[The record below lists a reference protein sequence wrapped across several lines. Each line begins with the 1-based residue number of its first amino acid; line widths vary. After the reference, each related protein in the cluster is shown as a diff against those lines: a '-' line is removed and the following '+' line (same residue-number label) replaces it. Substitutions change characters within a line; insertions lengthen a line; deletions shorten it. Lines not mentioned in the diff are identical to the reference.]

1 MIKALQT
8 KLKYARYAT
17 WGSYFFFIIAM
28 VGGGYRG
35 GTPVSLLLIVSL
47 PLILFLPG
55 MARENDKSLSM
66 LSFVSLLYFI
76 PVVTHVMAP
85 DWDFFDVTS
94 LILICI
100 LFTATMMFSR
110 WKKYERA
117 GLGEP

>member
-8 KLKYARYAT
+8 KLKYARYIT
-17 WGSYFFFIIAM
+17 WGSYFLFFLSMIT
-28 VGGGYRG
+28 GGYLSG
-35 GTPVSLLLIVSL
+35 VPVSLLLIVSL

-66 LSFVSLLYFI
+66 LCFVSLLYFI
-76 PVVTHVMAP
+76 PMVTNVMAP

-94 LILICI
+94 LILIST
-100 LFTATMMFSR
+100 LFVASMMFSR